1 MSMIIQRRGCKRCG
15 WTWVPRVEVQ
25 VVCPRCKSPYWNRG
39 KGTEGNSVVEST
51 EPGKRD
57 TPTEENASDVRKE
70 GGEVVVLPN

>member
-1 MSMIIQRRGCKRCG
+1 MKCVRCSHE
-15 WTWVPRVEVQ
+15 WVARVGRPVQ
-25 VVCPRCKSPYWNRG
+25 CPRCKSPYWDRERR
-39 KGTEGNSVVEST
+39 TEGNSVVEST